1 MTNRFMYSLTYIIS
15 FNFHFY
21 ILTFSLT
28 LSLTHSVA
36 SQLYVELITYFE
48 FSFLSLTLPLS
59 LSLSLFVNSLYVLY
73 YYRILTDITKIAII
87 DDSQWLW
94 PWFKVQSYF
103 HILCSTESRVNLSI
117 PDFFFNLLEY
127 K

>member
-59 LSLSLFVNSLYVLY
+59 LFVNSLYVLY

-87 DDSQWLW
+87 DDSQWL
-94 PWFKVQSYF
+94 
-103 HILCSTESRVNLSI
+103 
-117 PDFFFNLLEY
+117 
-127 K
+127 